1 MAPRRRLAALAAAL
15 AGPGPAPAP
24 SPSAAAAADDDIV
37 ITAACRTPIG
47 RAGRGAFAETPPDRL
62 LSTVLK
68 GTIERAGIEP
78 GAVGDICVG
87 NVLQPGAGAMGA
99 RMAALVSGLPVET
112 AISTV
117 NRQCSSGLQALANIA
132 GALATGSIDVGIAAG
147 VESMSLNDMLDALP
161 TEMSDELWDNEDA
174 VRKPPPRPPAR
185 CWPSWGFW
193 TVVRVF
199 WRSARAREVVVWLKS
214 PWCVC
219 TGELPHA
226 HGPDVREC
234 RS

>member
-1 MAPRRRLAALAAAL
+1 MEGNSASRSRLSQSPLTPDPLKTMAPRRRLAALAAAL
-15 AGPGPAPAP
+15 AGPGPALAP

-62 LSTVLK
+62 LSTVLQ

-174 VRKPPPRPPAR
+174 VRNPPSSSPCPLLAPV
-185 CWPSWGFW
+185 G
-193 TVVRVF
+193 VGDG
-199 WRSARAREVVVWLKS
+199 REGLLRI
-214 PWCVC
+214 
-219 TGELPHA
+219 GA
-226 HGPDVREC
+226 GP
-234 RS
+234 